1 MSINKI
7 IKDAFDFAHGV
18 DSKLRRGESLGNEEL
33 FEQKRQYGNC
43 VVFIRTDTSY
53 PNGLWTIFMQIRVD
67 GLIATVVFPC
77 DITLDDLKK
86 IVKEKLCKEKEN
98 VERQI
103 KTLDGF
109 INEIGAK

>member
-1 MSINKI
+1 MGINKI
-7 IKDAFDFAHGV
+7 IKDAFDFAHDV
-18 DSKLRRGESLGNEEL
+18 DSKLRRGKPLGNEEL

-43 VVFIRTDTSY
+43 TVFIRTDTNY

-86 IVKEKLCKEKEN
+86 MVKEKLYEEKEI
-98 VERQI
+98 VEHQL
-103 KTLDGF
+103 KT
-109 INEIGAK
+109 INNFFDELK

>member
-18 DSKLRRGESLGNEEL
+18 DSKLRRGKPLGNEEL

-43 VVFIRTDTSY
+43 TVFIRTDTSY

-86 IVKEKLCKEKEN
+86 LVREELYGEKAI

-103 KTLDGF
+103 ETIDGF
-109 INEIGAK
+109 ISELK